1 MIVERYRENNKEINH
16 VNSEFERIVSEA
28 TAFGKTA
35 IAVAYS
41 KFENY
46 SAPGKMLQ
54 LFSKFRTFDELKVFI
69 PEVNSLH

>member
-1 MIVERYRENNKEINH
+1 
-16 VNSEFERIVSEA
+16 
-28 TAFGKTA
+28 
-35 IAVAYS
+35 VAYS